1 MEEKVLEI
9 LKNVF
14 ELDSVDETCS
24 QTTCE
29 KWDSMGQLNL
39 VVELET
45 EFDVTLEPEEIG
57 DMKCFN
63 DIIRILDSLTTDEAF
78 AILDNSGCMKEVA
91 SGLVR
96 SILYYLNRRA
106 GDKLDIECIMYTKD
120 LGQLAASEGAV
131 NMIEVNK
138 EKWNG

>member
-14 ELDSVDETCS
+14 ELETVDTTCS

-45 EFDVTLEPEEIG
+45 EFDVSLEPEEIG
-57 DMKCFN
+57 EMKSFE
-63 DIIRILDSLTTDEAF
+63 DIIRIL
-78 AILDNSGCMKEVA
+78 
-91 SGLVR
+91 R
-96 SILYYLNRRA
+96 Y
-106 GDKLDIECIMYTKD
+106 KD
-120 LGQLAASEGAV
+120 V
-131 NMIEVNK
+131 K
-138 EKWNG
+138 